1 MPENV
6 AITVRR
12 AGPGDEAAVLALLN
26 AAAAWLWARGV
37 RQWEP
42 SSFTAA
48 TAGVAVAGREA
59 YVAEVGGR
67 PVGTFALL
75 WADPDIWGE
84 QPPNA
89 GYLHSLAVDRAFA
102 GQGVGAVMLDAA
114 TAQVRAA
121 GRAYLRL
128 DCWAG
133 NAMLRGYYASLDF
146 TPCGEVHEATYSVA
160 LFERAV

>member
-1 MPENV
+1 MPENLP
-6 AITVRR
+6 ITVRR
-12 AGPGDEAAVLALLN
+12 AGPADEAAVLGLLET
-26 AAAAWLWARGV
+26 AATWLWARGV

-42 SSFTAA
+42 GSFTAA
-48 TAGVAVAGREA
+48 TAGVAAPGRTA
-59 YVAEVGGR
+59 YLAEVGGQ
-67 PVGTFALL
+67 PAGTFALL
-75 WADPDIWGE
+75 WADPDVWGE

-102 GQGVGAVMLDAA
+102 GQGLGAALLDAA
-114 TAQVRAA
+114 ADQVRAA

-133 NAMLRGYYASLDF
+133 NTMLRGYYAGLGF
-146 TPCGEVHEATYSVA
+146 TPRGEVYMTTFSAA